1 MTFNASSL
9 YSERAMRDSSVSY
22 CTYLPTKKNAGMRA
36 RSGIMNDLDIRF
48 MAQRRRMTLAIES
61 GTKRI
66 PVREINHTFAGLTT
80 IDAYDRTR
88 SPATASMITRD
99 VSPKNQF
106 LDMSEAV

>member
-1 MTFNASSL
+1 
-9 YSERAMRDSSVSY
+9 MRDSSVSY

-36 RSGIMNDLDIRF
+36 RSGIMKDFDLRL
-48 MAQRRRMTLAIES
+48 MAHRRRMTLTIER
-61 GTKRI
+61 GTKRM
-66 PVREINHTFAGLTT
+66 PVKEIIHTFAGLTT

-106 LDMSEAV
+106 LDMSEAI